1 MPGAL
6 ARELKMANNTIHV
19 KVMPP
24 DEDEKRAVVDKIA
37 QLRALRLAKEAA
49 ERAVASRAT
58 VE

>member
-1 MPGAL
+1 
-6 ARELKMANNTIHV
+6 MANNTIHV

-24 DEDEKRAVVDKIA
+24 DEDEKRAVVDKTA
-37 QLRALRLAKEAA
+37 QLRARRLAKEAA